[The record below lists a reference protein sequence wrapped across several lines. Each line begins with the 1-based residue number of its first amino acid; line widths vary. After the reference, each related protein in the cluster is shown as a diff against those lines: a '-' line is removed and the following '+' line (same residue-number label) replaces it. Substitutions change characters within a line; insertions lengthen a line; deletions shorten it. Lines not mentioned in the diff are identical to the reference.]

1 VSLTTSRRRLLI
13 SSAVALAS
21 AGPTACG
28 AGSPPSLAPGSAPPP
43 PVPGGTLGLGIVGII
58 VADLPASLAFYRRLG
73 LAIPPDLDTSEGAFR
88 LPLPNGMILF
98 WETVA
103 YVRGFDSLP
112 TEHRRPPGRPRV
124 RLRHRRR
131 CHHHVRRPL
140 GCRRPQPPGPGRLER
155 RQHPLR
161 DHHRPRRQPDL
172 PTLAPRL
179 LMRCQLDGWRN
190 PAAACP
196 GSTAG
201 SPVSG
206 STQMMQVPPGT

>member
-1 VSLTTSRRRLLI
+1 MSLTTSRRRLLI

-103 YVRGFDSLP
+103 YVRGFDSRYRP
-112 TEHRRPPGRPRV
+112 STGDRRV
-124 RLRHRRR
+124 
-131 CHHHVRRPL
+131 V
-140 GCRRPQPPGPGRLER
+140 LEFGFATADDVTTTYDALLAAGAR
-155 RQHPLR
+155 SR
-161 DHHRPRRQPDL
+161 
-172 PTLAPRL
+172 LAPV
-179 LMRCQLDGWRN
+179 DWSG
-190 PAAACP
+190 
-196 GSTAG
+196 GSIRYAIITDPDDNQI
-201 SPVSG
+201 SLRWPLVS
-206 STQMMQVPPGT
+206 